1 MGTIEM
7 YRDGAVA
14 RLVIDNL
21 PRNYLTT
28 AMFEQLGQHVREIEA
43 DPELRVAVIYGSGDR
58 LYTVGADIREME
70 PIHPHGG
77 SPQ

>member
-28 AMFEQLGQHVREIEA
+28 AMFEQLGHHVQEIEA
-43 DPELRVAVIYGSGDR
+43 DPDLLVAVIHGTATTRPCSGSAACMPSS
-58 LYTVGADIREME
+58 T
-70 PIHPHGG
+70 
-77 SPQ
+77 